1 MCHLDAINH
10 KNMTQLTNRQQKIL
24 EFAASKSSIK
34 NAELVAFFA
43 EQNEP
48 LSRETAARELSAL
61 VKVGVLEKFGKGRSL
76 AYRMVVAHPF
86 LKPMDYESYLAQES
100 DKRTLAVISFKKEAL
115 EKLDELI
122 SQKELAVLEAKNV
135 DYKRRVAN
143 LPPDILKKEF
153 ERITIEFSWKSSKI
167 EGNTYTLLDTETL
180 IKESREAVGHPK
192 EEAVMIL
199 NHKKALDYI
208 FGNKQKFKAISLRDT
223 EDIHRLLVKGLN
235 VNFGLREKP
244 VGITGT
250 NYRPLDNKYQI
261 REALELGLEK
271 INTAGDPWNKAL
283 IALIAISY
291 TQPFEDGNKR
301 TARLLANAC
310 LLAGGVCPLSLRST
324 GETEYKKAMLLFYE
338 LQNALLAKKLFL
350 EQYDFSL
357 ANYFL

>member
-1 MCHLDAINH
+1 
-10 KNMTQLTNRQQKIL
+10 MTQLTNRQQKII
-24 EFAASKSSIK
+24 EFAVSKGSIK
-34 NAELVAFFA
+34 NSDLVGFFV
-43 EQNEP
+43 EQKEP

-61 VKVGVLEKFGKGRSL
+61 VGVGVLEKFGKGRSS
-76 AYRMVVAHPF
+76 AYHAVAVHPF
-86 LKPMDYESYLAQES
+86 LKPMDYEGYLAQES
-100 DKRTLAVISFKKEAL
+100 DKRAPTLIPFKAEAL
-115 EKLDELI
+115 EKLGGLINQDELI
-122 SQKELAVLEAKNV
+122 VLKEKDG
-135 DYKRRVAN
+135 DYKKRIAN

-192 EEAVMIL
+192 EEAIMIL
-199 NHKKALDYI
+199 NHKKAMDYI
-208 FGNKQKFKAISLRDT
+208 FGNRQKFEEISLRDA
-223 EDIHRLLVKGLN
+223 EDIHRFLIDGLN

-261 REALELGLEK
+261 QEALGLGLEK
-271 INTAGDPWNKAL
+271 INAAGDPWNKAL
-283 IALIAISY
+283 FALIAISY
-291 TQPFEDGNKR
+291 IQPFEDGNKR

-310 LLAGGVCPLSLRST
+310 LLAASVCPLSLRST
-324 GETEYKKAMLLFYE
+324 GETEYKKAMILFYE
-338 LQNALLAKKLFL
+338 LQNASLAKKLFL